1 MDNALTQLADLV
13 NPEVLAPIVSYEF
26 KNAMRFT
33 PLASVDTTLQ
43 GRSGDTLKFPA
54 FTYIGDAEDV
64 AEGAAIPLDKLGT
77 TTKSVTIKKAAKG
90 TEITDEAVLSGYGDP
105 VGESTKQ
112 LGLAIA
118 SKVDN
123 DILAAALTATQTVSF
138 GTTSDMVQSALTVF
152 ATNSDQDDSPVV
164 ALLNPVDAA
173 ALRKAARTEGTGSE
187 LAQEALVNGTKF
199 EVLGVQIIES
209 NKATAGQAIF
219 IKINPS
225 VPALKLVLKRSAE
238 VENQRNIIHK
248 TTVLTA
254 DEHYTAYLYDPTKVV
269 IAKSTDSSES
279 TGITLNQKTAS
290 IKAGATKQV
299 TVSAEPVNATNANSV
314 ISATKFSSSDEAVAT
329 VVDDGTITGIT
340 SGSATITAISGA
352 FTAEVAV
359 TVTE

>member
-1 MDNALTQLADLV
+1 MANTLTQLADLV

-26 KNAMRFT
+26 KKAMRFT

-54 FTYIGDAEDV
+54 FTYIGDAKDV
-64 AEGAAIPLDKLGT
+64 AEGEAIPLDKLGT

-118 SKVDN
+118 NKVDN
-123 DILAAALTATQTVSF
+123 DILAAALTATQTVDF
-138 GTTSDMVQSALTVF
+138 AATSDGVQAALTVF

-164 ALLNPVDAA
+164 GLFNPADAA
-173 ALRKAARTEGTGSE
+173 ALRKAARAEGTGSDVA
-187 LAQEALVNGTKF
+187 LNALVNGTKF

-209 NKATAGQAIF
+209 NKVTAGQAIF
-219 IKINPS
+219 IKVNPS
-225 VPALKLVLKRSAE
+225 VPALKLVMKRSAE
-238 VENQRNIIHK
+238 VENQRNIINK

-269 IAKSTDSSES
+269 VAK
-279 TGITLNQKTAS
+279 AS
-290 IKAGATKQV
+290 IG
-299 TVSAEPVNATNANSV
+299 
-314 ISATKFSSSDEAVAT
+314 
-329 VVDDGTITGIT
+329 
-340 SGSATITAISGA
+340 
-352 FTAEVAV
+352 
-359 TVTE
+359 